1 MQKTTQTPC
10 WKSAANNR
18 PVHISTVFSVFSG
31 LPSSLK
37 HHKTPVIAAA
47 ASRYSNSF
55 EGALIASTNAGGEN
69 VARGAVLGAL
79 LGADVGVRLA
89 SPCFACLL
97 ACWPA

>member
-1 MQKTTQTPC
+1 MV
-10 WKSAANNR
+10 SSVILIEFVRNR
-18 PVHISTVFSVFSG
+18 SDYVRRAQ
-31 LPSSLK
+31 LN

-55 EGALIASTNAGGEN
+55 EGALVASTNAGGEN

-89 SPCFACLL
+89 SPILCLPACLL
-97 ACWPA
+97 ACLRHGHV

>member
-1 MQKTTQTPC
+1 M
-10 WKSAANNR
+10 
-18 PVHISTVFSVFSG
+18 
-31 LPSSLK
+31 
-37 HHKTPVIAAA
+37 IAAA

-55 EGALIASTNAGGEN
+55 EGALVASTNAGGEN

-89 SPCFACLL
+89 SPFPHASPMLACLL